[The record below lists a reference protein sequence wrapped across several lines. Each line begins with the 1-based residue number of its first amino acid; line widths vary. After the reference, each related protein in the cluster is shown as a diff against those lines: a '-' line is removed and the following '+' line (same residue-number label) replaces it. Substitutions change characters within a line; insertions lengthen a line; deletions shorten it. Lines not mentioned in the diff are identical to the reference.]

1 MSVEDDYLKCIGKL
15 EDCVCEIKK
24 ITHKLNDIAILNVQ
38 SAIFEIEAGV
48 EKLEHEL
55 EADIE
60 RKNNNE

>member
-1 MSVEDDYLKCIGKL
+1 MSTEDDYLKCVDKL
-15 EDCVCEIKK
+15 EECVSEIKK
-24 ITHKLNDIAILNVQ
+24 IVHRLNNISTLNVQ

-60 RKNNNE
+60 RKENV